1 MQNINRLVILGV
13 TIAAVGFVASVRP
26 VNAQTREARGN
37 VTALTDSTLT
47 LKAGAQSLTF
57 YIDSETRL
65 EVRRA
70 AKEVQQAQPGGA
82 HARVNDFFEVG
93 QPVLVRYRE
102 EGGKNHALDIER
114 VGSPGSGAPK
124 ESSKIAEGKV
134 TSVTASLLTLATGG
148 RDISFAITGDTD
160 VLVKGATKA
169 TKAAGGTTT
178 LATFVHPGDMVSVTY
193 KETGGAM
200 TASEIRVRVASR
212 N

>member
-1 MQNINRLVILGV
+1 MQNINRLVIVGV
-13 TIAAVGFVASVRP
+13 AVAAVGLAASVRP
-26 VNAQTREARGN
+26 VSAQTREARGN
-37 VTALTDSTLT
+37 VTAVTDSTMT
-47 LKAGAQSLTF
+47 IKAGAQSLTF

-82 HARVNDFFEVG
+82 HPRVNDFFAAG

-114 VGSPGSGAPK
+114 VGSPGSGAGK
-124 ESSKIAEGKV
+124 ESAKIAEGKV
-134 TSVTASLLTLATGG
+134 TSVTASQMTLATGG
-148 RDISFAITGDTD
+148 REMSFAITGDTD
-160 VLVKGATKA
+160 VLVKGATNAAKA
-169 TKAAGGTTT
+169 SGGNPT

-193 KETGGAM
+193 KEAGGAL
-200 TASEIRVRVASR
+200 TASEIRVRVAGR